1 MILQSEGTYK
11 FLLINMHFLEDKKM
25 DFYNLCLTLAFPV

>member
-11 FLLINMHFLEDKKM
+11 FLLINMHFLEDKKNG
-25 DFYNLCLTLAFPV
+25 FL